1 MRLIFTTFI
10 AAFLTVSQLL
20 TAQTSDG
27 WALKNDKDGIKV
39 YYKKTADVQE
49 VKLVTSI
56 QSSLS
61 GIIQLFSEVD
71 NYPKWGYKVVSS
83 QLLKR
88 VSDNEM
94 YYHSKLDFPWPME
107 DRDVVMHTRLEQ
119 DPKSKAVYSHSTS
132 VSTYIPAEK
141 DYIRIVTS
149 NTKWTLIPG
158 PGGWVY
164 VEYYI
169 YSNPGGSI
177 PEWLVN
183 LAIDVGPRETIK
195 NIKTMLQY
203 PKYKNVKLAFIKE

>member
-1 MRLIFTTFI
+1 MRFIFTTVI
-10 AAFLTVSQLL
+10 VALLISTQLL

-39 YYKKTADVQE
+39 YYKHTADIQE

-83 QLLKR
+83 ELLKK

-119 DPKSKAVYSHSTS
+119 DSKSKAVYSHSTS
-132 VSTYIPAEK
+132 ASTYIPAEK
-141 DYIRIVTS
+141 GCIRMVTS
-149 NTKWTLIPG
+149 TTKWTLIPG

-203 PKYKNVKLAFIKE
+203 PKYKNAKLAYIKE